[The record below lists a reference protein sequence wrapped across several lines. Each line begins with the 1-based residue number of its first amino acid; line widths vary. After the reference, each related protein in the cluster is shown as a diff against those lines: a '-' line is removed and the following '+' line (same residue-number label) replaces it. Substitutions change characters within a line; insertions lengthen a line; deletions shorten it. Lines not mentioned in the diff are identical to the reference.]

1 VIYEKNP
8 DVGGTW
14 LENSYPGC
22 RVDIPNQLY
31 SFSFAPRTD
40 WPEHFCSQ
48 PVIEDYLRAVAEESG
63 LREHVVFGTE
73 VTAAAW
79 DGQAA
84 RWRITIEGA
93 DGPREVSCTV
103 LVSAVGQ
110 LNRPNLPEIP
120 GLDRFPGPAFH
131 SARWDHAARI
141 DGARVGVIGTGAS
154 AVQFVPEL
162 ARRAERV
169 TVFQRTPAW
178 LIPTPDYH
186 RPVSEDARWLFE
198 HVPFYAVWY
207 RMWLLIFQPALLD
220 VLGACVV
227 DPAYPPSEH
236 AVSAANARLRQVLQ
250 ASMEEQLDRCP
261 QLRDALLPD
270 YPAGAKRMLHD
281 NGTWIPTLARENV
294 ELVTGGI
301 CEVTDAGVR
310 TEDGAEHA
318 CDVLVYA
325 TGFTAT
331 RFLAPM
337 VVTGRDG
344 RNLHEQWHGEPRAY
358 LGLTVPGFPNLFTM
372 YGPNTEPVVQGSSIA
387 YLAECQAG
395 YVMDAIGTLLARGHA
410 WLEVRED
417 VHRAMVDQVDE
428 ANAARAW
435 GWSDVRSWY
444 KNRAG
449 RVTQA
454 WPFSTLEYWLRTR
467 RLDDSD
473 YEWGTN

>member
-1 VIYEKNP
+1 
-8 DVGGTW
+8 
-14 LENSYPGC
+14 
-22 RVDIPNQLY
+22 
-31 SFSFAPRTD
+31 
-40 WPEHFCSQ
+40 
-48 PVIEDYLRAVAEESG
+48 
-63 LREHVVFGTE
+63 
-73 VTAAAW
+73 
-79 DGQAA
+79 
-84 RWRITIEGA
+84 
-93 DGPREVSCTV
+93 
-103 LVSAVGQ
+103 
-110 LNRPNLPEIP
+110 
-120 GLDRFPGPAFH
+120 
-131 SARWDHAARI
+131 
-141 DGARVGVIGTGAS
+141 
-154 AVQFVPEL
+154 
-162 ARRAERV
+162 
-169 TVFQRTPAW
+169 
-178 LIPTPDYH
+178 
-186 RPVSEDARWLFE
+186 
-198 HVPFYAVWY
+198 
-207 RMWLLIFQPALLD
+207 
-220 VLGACVV
+220 
-227 DPAYPPSEH
+227 
-236 AVSAANARLRQVLQ
+236 VLQ

-301 CEVTDAGVR
+301 CEVTDEGVR
-310 TEDGAEHA
+310 TEDGAEHP